1 MHLVFK
7 MTSQRPNIEFFEGI
21 SEDLSGVSLRRDR
34 GSGHRIVLLV
44 FNQLN
49 AIERFNSYTK
59 RFAKAIRLTDDE
71 GTILME
77 PSSVQFIFG
86 GPEGDDLQRVECKI
100 ELDRDEHWERF
111 QRFMDRYAA
120 ANGMEYGE
128 SPPAVS

>member
-34 GSGHRIVLLV
+34 SSGHRIVLLV

-128 SPPAVS
+128 SPQP